1 MDSKLRLIVL
11 KQQASQLE
19 PFCTSFWF
27 FFLPQAFPTREPET
41 VLQRYHRL
49 KQEVSDLVSDVEGIK
64 ESKELGNVSAGDII
78 SDVSDGDT

>member
-1 MDSKLRLIVL
+1 MSL
-11 KQQASQLE
+11 
-19 PFCTSFWF
+19 FCTSFCF